1 VEILCRRQHLLNA
14 FESYK
19 KELKKFSEGM
29 TAPTFFY
36 LNSTF
41 ITPAKKFEVI
51 AMIAAVM
58 KRIMLRQY

>member
-1 VEILCRRQHLLNA
+1 LVRLQASGRA
-14 FESYK
+14 FLSQTDTYK

-29 TAPTFFY
+29 TAPPFFY

-51 AMIAAVM
+51 AMTAAVLE
-58 KRIMLRQY
+58 RIMLK